1 MGWGP
6 KTIMREGK
14 LLWDSMSQGL
24 LSSTLCRDGLHP
36 GATNNRKP
44 DLLRTVSCELFVT
57 ARARRELTRHL
68 HSESDGK
75 QDSFLANLDF
85 T

>member
-1 MGWGP
+1 
-6 KTIMREGK
+6 
-14 LLWDSMSQGL
+14 MSQGL
-24 LSSTLCRDGLHP
+24 LSSPLCRDGLHP

-57 ARARRELTRHL
+57 ARRELIRHL
-68 HSESDGK
+68 HSESDEK
-75 QDSFLANLDF
+75 EDSFLANLDF